1 MSSFPFPDILVHL
14 SLRLFPNG
22 CIWGHLSASFIQQ
35 IFSFPS
41 LRTLRGTWR
50 GKHFLNISTHPQ
62 THTHTHTRKKLMS
75 HCSLNTSVFLIMI
88 NHLFELSFST
98 RMNSSVIN
106 SMDFRA
112 RHLHYF
118 PTRRSW
124 ANYWTKSL
132 LQKGDVNTNYPQ
144 RVVLRMKWSY
154 ACISSI
160 GGCTQ

>member
-1 MSSFPFPDILVHL
+1 MSSFPFPDFLVHL
-14 SLRLFPNG
+14 LSLRFSNESM
-22 CIWGHLSASFIQQ
+22 WGHLSASFIQQ

-41 LRTLRGTWR
+41 LRTPRGTWR

-62 THTHTHTRKKLMS
+62 THTQRKLMS

-98 RMNSSVIN
+98 RMNNSVIN

-112 RHLHYF
+112 RHLHCF
-118 PTRRSW
+118 LTRQSW
-124 ANYWTKSL
+124 ASYWTKSL

-144 RVVLRMKWSY
+144 RVVLKMKWSY

>member
-1 MSSFPFPDILVHL
+1 MSSFPFPDFLVHLL
-14 SLRLFPNG
+14 SLRLFSNG
-22 CIWGHLSASFIQQ
+22 SIWGHLSASFIQQ

-41 LRTLRGTWR
+41 LGTLRGTWR
-50 GKHFLNISTHPQ
+50 GKHFLNISTHLK
-62 THTHTHTRKKLMS
+62 HTHTRKTLMS
-75 HCSLNTSVFLIMI
+75 HCSLNASVFLIMI

-106 SMDFRA
+106 SIDFRA
-112 RHLHYF
+112 RHLHCF
-118 PTRRSW
+118 LTRRSW
-124 ANYWTKSL
+124 ASYWTKSL

-144 RVVLRMKWSY
+144 RVVLKMKWSY

>member
-1 MSSFPFPDILVHL
+1 MDAFGDTWVLPSF
-14 SLRLFPNG
+14 SR
-22 CIWGHLSASFIQQ
+22 
-35 IFSFPS
+35 FSVFLPS
-41 LRTLRGTWR
+41 ELWEE
-50 GKHFLNISTHPQ
+50 HEEENISLIFPPIPKH